1 MKKNRG
7 FTLLELMI
15 SITILGI
22 IVSMSYTLLFQW
34 QNMMQKSQDQL
45 EEERILEAIQVHLAK
60 DIKMS
65 KKDILKGKKTVNLSD
80 GISIEAKDKKII
92 YIIKDGILQKK
103 EKDNLLEIVEGLD
116 NIKISVQKKYD
127 KNFLYVIELSQ
138 LREKGEYIL
147 IEKSY

>member
-7 FTLLELMI
+7 FTLVELMI
-15 SITILGI
+15 SIAILGI

-45 EEERILEAIQVHLAK
+45 EEERILEVVQVYLAK

-80 GISIEAKDKKII
+80 GILIEIKDKKIT
-92 YIIKDGILQKK
+92 YIIKNGILLKK
-103 EKDNLLEIVEGLD
+103 ENDKTLEIVEGIK
-116 NIKISVQKKYD
+116 NIEISVQKKYD
-127 KNFLYVIELSQ
+127 KNFLYAIELSQ

>member
-7 FTLLELMI
+7 FTLIELMI

-34 QNMMQKSQDQL
+34 QNMMKKSQDQL
-45 EEERILEAIQVHLAK
+45 EEERILEVIQVYLVK

-65 KKDILKGKKTVNLSD
+65 TKDILKGKKTVNLKD
-80 GISIEAKDKKII
+80 GISIETKEKKII
-92 YIIKDGILQKK
+92 YIIKNGILLKK
-103 EKDNLLEIVEGLD
+103 ENDKTLEIIDGLN

-127 KNFLYVIELSQ
+127 KNFLYAIELSQ